1 MSEVRV
7 AVVGVGPRGL
17 NHLEAMQNLP
27 TAEVVGYCDPSSDAL
42 ARAAAMAPQAEA
54 FSGIEELMTALPS
67 GERLDAVVTSGPQEL
82 NAPMALPFVEAG
94 VATLM
99 EKPPGIYLHET
110 QELVAAQQRGG
121 APLMVAFNR
130 RFHPLLETALAA
142 VRERGPVVQV
152 VAEFHKS
159 LAQLEQAGRYTPA
172 VRERSFVES
181 PIHAV
186 DWALYAA
193 GDRGLQRLHAASGRA
208 EGRLI
213 DSHAALAVAES
224 GTIIQLTA
232 AYTTGGRL
240 ERYEIHGLGIS
251 AYLEGVRAGHFVI
264 NGETSPIEAPDD
276 DSTGLQAAHFIDLVV
291 RGGTVE
297 TPACGTAGAIR
308 AMEVVEA
315 VVAAADG

>member
-1 MSEVRV
+1 MSEARV

-27 TAEVVGYCDPSSDAL
+27 SAEVVGYCDLSDEAL
-42 ARAAAMAPQAEA
+42 AKAAAVAPQAAA
-54 FSGIEELMTALPS
+54 FSGIEELLQALPP
-67 GERLDAVVTSGPQEL
+67 GARLDAVVTSGPQEL
-82 NAPMALPFVEAG
+82 NAPMAMPFVEAG

-110 QELVAAQQRGG
+110 QELAAAQERGG

-152 VAEFHKS
+152 VAEFHKD
-159 LAQLEQAGRYTPA
+159 LAQLERGGRYTPA
-172 VRERSFVES
+172 VRERAFVES

-193 GDRGLQRLHAASGRA
+193 GDGDLQRVYAVSGRA

-224 GTIIQLTA
+224 GTIIQMTA

-251 AYLEGVRAGHFVI
+251 AYLEGVRNGHFVI
-264 NGETSPIEAPDD
+264 DGETSPIEAPDE
-276 DSTGLQAAHFIDLVV
+276 DSTVLQAAHFIDLVAQ
-291 RGGTVE
+291 GGAVE
-297 TPACGTAGAIR
+297 TPACGPAGAIR
-308 AMEVVEA
+308 ALQVVEA
-315 VVAAADG
+315 VVADADR

>member
-1 MSEVRV
+1 MREVRV

-17 NHLEAMQNLP
+17 NHLEAMQKLP
-27 TAEVVGYCDPSSDAL
+27 AAEVVGYCDPRNAAL
-42 ARAAAMAPQAEA
+42 AKAAAVAPQATA
-54 FSGIEELMTALPS
+54 FSGIGELLNALPP
-67 GERLDAVVTSGPQEL
+67 GERLDAVVTSGPQEY
-82 NAPMALPFVEAG
+82 NASMALPFVEAG

-110 QELVAAQQRGG
+110 QELFAAQERGG

-130 RFHPLLETALAA
+130 RFHPLLSTALAA
-142 VRERGPVVQV
+142 VWERGPVVQV

-159 LAQLEQAGRYTPA
+159 LAQLERAGRYTPA
-172 VRERSFVES
+172 VRERVFVES

-193 GDRGLQRLHAASGRA
+193 GDGDLQRVYAASGRA

-213 DSHAALAVAES
+213 DSHAVLAVAES

-251 AYLEGVRAGHFVI
+251 AYLEGVHGGHFVI
-264 NGETSPIEAPDD
+264 DGETSAIEAPNE
-276 DSTGLQAAHFIDLVV
+276 DSTVLQAAHFIDLVA
-291 RGGTVE
+291 RGATVA
-297 TPACGTAGAIR
+297 TPACGSAGAIR
-308 AMEVVEA
+308 AIEVVEA
-315 VVAAADG
+315 VVEAADG